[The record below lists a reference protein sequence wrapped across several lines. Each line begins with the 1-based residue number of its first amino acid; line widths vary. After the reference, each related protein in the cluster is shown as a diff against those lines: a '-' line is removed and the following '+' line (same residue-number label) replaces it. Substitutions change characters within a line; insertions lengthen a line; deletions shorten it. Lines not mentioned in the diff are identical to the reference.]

1 MPRFAYVNDRYVR
14 HASAQ
19 IHVEDRGYQ
28 FADSVYEVVTVYD
41 GKMVDTTAH
50 WDRLKRSLDRLNIP
64 MPKSS
69 QSLGII
75 CRELIRRNQVTS
87 GLIYLQ
93 ASRGISA
100 RDHLIAGAMTPTL
113 VVTCRNKQ
121 FRPLAVKNLRIRTV
135 PDERWARVD
144 IKTVGLLPNSMA
156 KSAAVAD
163 GFDDAWMVDRDGM
176 VTEGTSSNAWIVKRS
191 EAGQTTLITR
201 HVSQAI
207 LNGITKL
214 RVKALSDGADW
225 HLEERAFSVAEARA
239 ADEAFLTSA
248 TSFVAPVVA
257 IDGHSIGT
265 GDAGPITQ
273 AIQQHYF
280 AYMLES

>member
-1 MPRFAYVNDRYVR
+1 MPRFAYINDRYVR
-14 HASAQ
+14 HANAH
-19 IHVEDRGYQ
+19 IHVEDRGHQ
-28 FADSVYEVVTVYD
+28 FADAVYEVVTVYD
-41 GKMVDTTAH
+41 GRMVDAPAH
-50 WDRLKRSLDRLNIP
+50 WDRLKRSLDCLNIP
-64 MPKSS
+64 MPKTA

-75 CRELIRRNQVTS
+75 CRELIRRNRVTS

-93 ASRGISA
+93 VSRGVSA
-100 RDHLIAGAMTPTL
+100 RDHLIAGSMTPS
-113 VVTCRNKQ
+113 VVITCRHKL
-121 FRPLAVKNLRIRTV
+121 FRPLAVKNLSIRTV

-156 KSAAVAD
+156 KSSAVAD
-163 GFDDAWMVDRDGM
+163 GFDDAWMVDQDGM
-176 VTEGTSSNAWIVKRS
+176 VTEGTSSNAWIVTQS

-201 HVSQAI
+201 HVSKNI

-214 RVKALSDGADW
+214 RVQALSDGADW
-225 HLEERAFSVAEARA
+225 CLEERAFSVAEAQA

-257 IDGHSIGT
+257 IDGHTIGT
-265 GDAGPITQ
+265 GSAGPVTQ

-280 AYMLES
+280 TYMLES